1 MKKIMKS
8 VLAIAGI
15 LTLASCSSSED
26 FFTENLGD
34 NNKSVKMT
42 FTASQENGSAT
53 RTAIGKDDENTKI
66 LWSED
71 DIIKVT
77 NGTETNDFTLTA
89 GQGTTKATFDGEI
102 SESATYYAIY
112 PNQSNVTFSNNT
124 FSGVELKAEQ
134 EAVEGSFDSKAA
146 IMVAKSNGTNL
157 PFKNVVA
164 YFKVTPT
171 FDCSEIVVTAH
182 KSTDALAGKFDVA
195 ISDDGTPSISITNGS
210 REVKLTGTITA
221 NKDYYILLLPGT
233 FENGFSVTLK
243 PKDDTTKKY
252 FKQKNSSFT
261 LNRNDLWNLGKM
273 EGATEV
279 SESKIPYITFTAD
292 AEQTFKYYDY
302 SYQVNTSVAQDA
314 NKYLEYSVNGGEW
327 KNFNYVQSVSFGGSN
342 GNLRLRAKVDQGNYF
357 ASNAGPMFKF
367 GNESVEVNCT
377 GDIRTLIDYENY
389 YCANTSKAMFKN
401 FFNSMTNLKS
411 APDLPSMELADN
423 CYYAMFSG
431 CTGLTTAPELPA
443 TTLASQC
450 YYAMF
455 YGCTGLT
462 TAPKLPATTLDTW
475 CYREMFSGCTGL
487 TTAPELPATTL
498 AENCYHLMFNGCTGL
513 TTAPELT
520 ATTLAN
526 DCYREM
532 FSGCTSLTTAPELP
546 ATKLAF
552 HCYFKMFSGC
562 SKLSKVTMLATD
574 YYASFCLNKWLDN
587 AGTSADGRTL
597 KLANQKVY
605 DGIKREGYL
614 PTQWQQGQATIEYN
628 NQ

>member
-1 MKKIMKS
+1 MKS

-15 LTLASCSSSED
+15 LALASCSSAED

-53 RTAIGKDDENTKI
+53 RTAIGTEGGKTKI
-66 LWSED
+66 HWSKG

-89 GQGTTKATFDGEI
+89 GQGTTKATFHGEI

-112 PNQSNVTFSNNT
+112 PNQNGVSFSGNQ

-134 EAVEGSFDSKAA
+134 EAVEGSFDPKAA

-195 ISDDGTPSISITNGS
+195 IGDDGTPSISNITKKS
-210 REVKLTGTITA
+210 REVRLTGTITA

-279 SESKIPYITFTAD
+279 SESTIPYITFTAPGTQSFSYD
-292 AEQTFKYYDY
+292 NYY
-302 SYQVNTSVAQDA
+302 YQVNTGNGPDA

-342 GNLRLRAKVDQGNYF
+342 GDLRLRAKVDQGKYL
-357 ASNAGPMFKF
+357 ASDAGPMFKF

-389 YCANTSKAMFKN
+389 YCANTSKAMYMN

-411 APDLPSMELADN
+411 APDLPSMELASQ
-423 CYYAMFSG
+423 CYYAMFYG

-443 TTLASQC
+443 TTLDNSC

-462 TAPKLPATTLDTW
+462 TAPKLPATTLATF
-475 CYREMFSGCTGL
+475 CYREMF
-487 TTAPELPATTL
+487 
-498 AENCYHLMFNGCTGL
+498 Y
-513 TTAPELT
+513 
-520 ATTLAN
+520 
-526 DCYREM
+526 
-532 FSGCTSLTTAPELP
+532 GCTSLTTAPELP
-546 ATKLAF
+546 ATTLAMG
-552 HCYFKMFSGC
+552 CYDKMFYDC
-562 SKLSKVTMLATD
+562 SNLSKVTMLATT
-574 YYASFCLNKWLDN
+574 YSANWCLDNWLDN
-587 AGTSADGRTL
+587 AGTSAQSRTL
-597 KLANQKVY
+597 KLASERVY
-605 DGIKREGYL
+605 NGLMNKGYL
-614 PTQWQQGQATIEYN
+614 PTEWQQGQATITW

>member
-1 MKKIMKS
+1 MKS

-53 RTAIGKDDENTKI
+53 RTAIGKDDKNTII

-77 NGTETNDFTLTA
+77 NGTETNDFALTA
-89 GQGTTKATFDGEI
+89 GQGTTKATFEGNMPV
-102 SESATYYAIY
+102 SEGYYAIY
-112 PNQSNVTFSNNT
+112 PNQSDVTFSNNT

-134 EAVEGSFDSKAA
+134 EAVEGSFDPKAA

-182 KSTDALAGKFDVA
+182 KSTDALAGTFDVA
-195 ISDDGTPSISITNGS
+195 IGDDGTPSISNITNKS

-233 FENGFSVTLK
+233 FEYGFSVTLK

-261 LNRNDLWNLGKM
+261 LNRNDLWNLGQMK
-273 EGATEV
+273 GATVV

-302 SYQVNTSVAQDA
+302 SYQVNTGGAPDA
-314 NKYLEYSVNGGEW
+314 NKYLEYSVNGGKW
-327 KNFNYVQSVSFGGSN
+327 TNFNNNVQSVSFGGGN
-342 GNLRLRAKVDQGNYF
+342 GDLRLRAKVDQGNYF

-367 GNESVEVNCT
+367 GNDNVEVNCT

-411 APDLPSMELADN
+411 APDLPSMELASQ
-423 CYYAMFSG
+423 CYCAMFKG

-443 TTLASQC
+443 TTLANSC
-450 YYAMF
+450 YYEMF
-455 YGCTGLT
+455 KGCTGLT
-462 TAPKLPATTLDTW
+462 TAPELPATTLDTW

-487 TTAPELPATTL
+487 KTAPELPATTL
-498 AENCYHLMFNGCTGL
+498 ANSCYRLMFKGCTGL
-513 TTAPELT
+513 TTAPKLP
-520 ATTLAN
+520 ATTLAS

-532 FSGCTSLTTAPELP
+532 FSGCTGLTTAPELP
-546 ATKLAF
+546 ATKLAIC
-552 HCYFKMFSGC
+552 CYSKMFSGC
-562 SKLSKVTMLATD
+562 SKLSKVTMLATKF
-574 YYASFCLNKWLDN
+574 ASSCLDNWLAN
-587 AGTSADGRTL
+587 AGTSADSRTL
-597 KLANQKVY
+597 KLANKTVY
-605 DGIKREGYL
+605 NELKKNSYL
-614 PTQWQQGQATIEYN
+614 PTQWQSDQGQATIEYN
-628 NQ
+628 NP

>member
-1 MKKIMKS
+1 MKS

-112 PNQSNVTFSNNT
+112 PNQSDVTFSNNT

-134 EAVEGSFDSKAA
+134 EAVEGSFDPKAA

-195 ISDDGTPSISITNGS
+195 IDGEGTPSISNITNKS

-233 FENGFSVTLK
+233 FEYGFSVTLK

-279 SESKIPYITFTAD
+279 SESTIPYITFTAPGT
-292 AEQTFKYYDY
+292 QSFSYDNY
-302 SYQVNTSVAQDA
+302 SYQVNTGVANDA
-314 NKYLEYSVNGGEW
+314 NQYLEYSVNGGEW

-342 GNLRLRAKVDQGNYF
+342 GDLRLRAKVDQGKYL
-357 ASNAGPMFKF
+357 ASDAGPMFKF
-367 GNESVEVNCT
+367 GNDNVEVNCT

-411 APDLPSMELADN
+411 APYLPSMELASQ
-423 CYYAMFSG
+423 CYYAMFKG

-443 TTLASQC
+443 TTLDNSC
-450 YYAMF
+450 YYEMF

-462 TAPKLPATTLDTW
+462 TAPKLPATTLATF
-475 CYREMFSGCTGL
+475 CYREMF
-487 TTAPELPATTL
+487 
-498 AENCYHLMFNGCTGL
+498 Y
-513 TTAPELT
+513 
-520 ATTLAN
+520 
-526 DCYREM
+526 
-532 FSGCTSLTTAPELP
+532 GCTSLTTAPELP
-546 ATKLAF
+546 ATTLAMG
-552 HCYFKMFSGC
+552 CYDKMFYDC
-562 SKLSKVTMLATD
+562 SNLSKVTMLATT
-574 YYASFCLNKWLDN
+574 YSTNWCLDNWLDN
-587 AGTSADGRTL
+587 AGTSAQSRTL
-597 KLANQKVY
+597 KLASQTVY
-605 DGIKREGYL
+605 NGLKNKSYL
-614 PTQWQQGQATIEYN
+614 PTQWQSGQATIEYN

>member
-1 MKKIMKS
+1 MKS

-42 FTASQENGSAT
+42 FTVSQENGSAT

-89 GQGTTKATFDGEI
+89 GQGTTKATFNGEI

-112 PNQSNVTFSNNT
+112 PNQNGVSFSGNK
-124 FSGVELKAEQ
+124 FSGVQLKATQ
-134 EAVEGSFDSKAA
+134 EAKEGSFDPEAA

-195 ISDDGTPSISITNGS
+195 IDGEGTPSISNITNKS

-233 FENGFSVTLK
+233 FEYGFSVTLK

-279 SESKIPYITFTAD
+279 SESTIPYITFTAD
-292 AEQTFKYYDY
+292 KEQKFKYYDNY
-302 SYQVNTSVAQDA
+302 GQAYQDA
-314 NKYLEYSVNGGEW
+314 NQYLEYSVKGGEW
-327 KNFNYVQSVSFGGSN
+327 KKFDGVVSLSSVSFGGGN
-342 GNLRLRAKVDQGNYF
+342 GNLRLRAKVGQGNYKE
-357 ASNAGPMFKF
+357 SDAGPMFKF
-367 GNESVEVNCT
+367 GNESVEVKCT

-389 YCANTSKAMFKN
+389 YCANTSNAKFMN

-411 APDLPSMELADN
+411 APDLPSMELASQ
-423 CYYAMFSG
+423 CYCAMFKG
-431 CTGLTTAPELPA
+431 CTGLTTAPKLPA
-443 TTLASQC
+443 TTLAVNC
-450 YYAMF
+450 YYEMF

-462 TAPKLPATTLDTW
+462 TAPKLPATTLASQ

-498 AENCYHLMFNGCTGL
+498 VMLCY
-513 TTAPELT
+513 
-520 ATTLAN
+520 
-526 DCYREM
+526 D
-532 FSGCTSLTTAPELP
+532 
-546 ATKLAF
+546 
-552 HCYFKMFSGC
+552 KMFYDC
-562 SKLSKVTMLATD
+562 SNLSKVTMLATN
-574 YYASFCLNKWLDN
+574 YSAQWCLDNWLDN
-587 AGTSADGRTL
+587 AGTSAQSRTL
-597 KLANQKVY
+597 KLASEKVY
-605 DGIKREGYL
+605 NGLMNKGYL
-614 PTQWQQGQATIEYN
+614 PTEWQQGQATIEYN

>member
-1 MKKIMKS
+1 MKS

-77 NGTETNDFTLTA
+77 NGTETNDFALTA
-89 GQGTTKATFDGEI
+89 GQGTTKATFNGEI

-112 PNQSNVTFSNNT
+112 PNQSDVTFSNNT
-124 FSGVELKAEQ
+124 FLGVELKAEQ

-195 ISDDGTPSISITNGS
+195 IDGEGTPSISNITNES
-210 REVKLTGTITA
+210 REVRLTGTIEKD
-221 NKDYYILLLPGT
+221 KDYYILLLPGT
-233 FENGFSVTLK
+233 FEYGFSVTLK

-261 LNRNDLWNLGKM
+261 LNRNELWNLRKM

-279 SESKIPYITFTAD
+279 SERTIPYITFTANE
-292 AEQTFKYYDY
+292 EQTFKYYDY
-302 SYQVNTSVAQDA
+302 SYQVNTVNAPDA
-314 NKYLEYSVNGGEW
+314 NKYLEYSVHGGEW

-342 GNLRLRAKVDQGNYF
+342 GDLRLRAKVDQGNYV
-357 ASNAGPMFKF
+357 ASDAGPMFKF
-367 GNESVEVNCT
+367 GNETVEVNCT

-389 YCANTSKAMFKN
+389 YCANTSKAKFMN
-401 FFNSMTNLKS
+401 FFNSMKNLKS
-411 APDLPSMELADN
+411 APDLPSMELA
-423 CYYAMFSG
+423 
-431 CTGLTTAPELPA
+431 
-443 TTLASQC
+443 SQC

-455 YGCTGLT
+455 KDCTGLT
-462 TAPKLPATTLDTW
+462 TAPKLPATTLADY
-475 CYREMFSGCTGL
+475 CYS
-487 TTAPELPATTL
+487 
-498 AENCYHLMFNGCTGL
+498 NMFN
-513 TTAPELT
+513 
-520 ATTLAN
+520 
-526 DCYREM
+526 
-532 FSGCTSLTTAPELP
+532 GCTSLTTAPELP
-546 ATKLAF
+546 ATTLVML
-552 HCYFKMFSGC
+552 CYEKMFYDC
-562 SKLSKVTMLATD
+562 SNLSKVTMLATT
-574 YYASFCLNKWLDN
+574 YSANWCLDNWLDN
-587 AGTSADGRTL
+587 AGTSAQSRTL
-597 KLANQKVY
+597 KLASERVY
-605 DGIKREGYL
+605 NELKNKGYL
-614 PTQWQQGQATIEYN
+614 PTKWQQGQATITWN
-628 NQ
+628 P

>member
-1 MKKIMKS
+1 MKS

-53 RTAIGKDDENTKI
+53 RTAIGTEGGETKI
-66 LWSED
+66 HWSESD
-71 DIIKVT
+71 VIKVT

-89 GQGTTKATFDGEI
+89 GQGTTKATFEGNMPV
-102 SESATYYAIY
+102 SEGYYAIY
-112 PNQSNVTFSNNT
+112 PNQSDVTFSNNT

-134 EAVEGSFDSKAA
+134 EAVEGSFDPKAA

-195 ISDDGTPSISITNGS
+195 IGDDGTPSISNITNKS
-210 REVKLTGTITA
+210 REVKLTGIITA

-233 FENGFSVTLK
+233 FEYGFSVTLK

-261 LNRNDLWNLGKM
+261 LNRNELWNLGKM

-279 SESKIPYITFTAD
+279 SENTIPYITFSAPGT
-292 AEQTFKYYDY
+292 QSFSYDNY
-302 SYQVNTSVAQDA
+302 SYQVNTGVANDA
-314 NKYLEYSVNGGEW
+314 NQYLEYSVNGGEW

-342 GNLRLRAKVDQGNYF
+342 GDLRLRAKVDQGNYF

-367 GNESVEVNCT
+367 GNETVEVNCT

-389 YCANTSKAMFKN
+389 YCANTSNAKFMN

-411 APDLPSMELADN
+411 APDLPSMELASQ
-423 CYYAMFSG
+423 CYYAMFKG

-443 TTLASQC
+443 TTLANSC
-450 YYAMF
+450 YYEMF
-455 YGCTGLT
+455 KGCTGLT
-462 TAPKLPATTLDTW
+462 TAPKLPATTLDTF
-475 CYREMFSGCTGL
+475 CYREMF
-487 TTAPELPATTL
+487 
-498 AENCYHLMFNGCTGL
+498 Y
-513 TTAPELT
+513 
-520 ATTLAN
+520 
-526 DCYREM
+526 
-532 FSGCTSLTTAPELP
+532 GCTSLTTAPELP
-546 ATKLAF
+546 ATTLAMG
-552 HCYFKMFSGC
+552 CYDKMFYDC
-562 SKLSKVTMLATD
+562 SNLSKVTMLATT
-574 YYASFCLNKWLDN
+574 YSANWCLDNWLDN

-597 KLANQKVY
+597 KLANITAYNELMKY
-605 DGIKREGYL
+605 RYL
-614 PTQWQQGQATIEYN
+614 PTQWQSDQATIEYN

>member
-1 MKKIMKS
+1 MKS

-53 RTAIGKDDENTKI
+53 RTAIGKDDENTII

-89 GQGTTKATFDGEI
+89 GQGTTKATFEGNMPV
-102 SESATYYAIY
+102 SEGYYAIY
-112 PNQSNVTFSNNT
+112 PNQDGVSFSGNN

-134 EAVEGSFDSKAA
+134 EAVEGSFDPKAA

-195 ISDDGTPSISITNGS
+195 IGDDGTPSISNITNKS

-233 FENGFSVTLK
+233 FEYGFSVTLK

-261 LNRNDLWNLGKM
+261 LNRNDLWNLGQMK
-273 EGATEV
+273 GATVV
-279 SESKIPYITFTAD
+279 SESTIPYITFTAPGT
-292 AEQTFKYYDY
+292 QSFSYDNY
-302 SYQVNTSVAQDA
+302 SYQVNTGVANDA
-314 NKYLEYSVNGGEW
+314 NQYLEYSVNGGEW

-342 GNLRLRAKVDQGNYF
+342 GDLRLRAKVDQGKYL
-357 ASNAGPMFKF
+357 ASDAGPMFKF
-367 GNESVEVNCT
+367 GNDNVEVNCT

-389 YCANTSKAMFKN
+389 YCANTSKAKFMN
-401 FFNSMTNLKS
+401 FFNSMKNLKS
-411 APDLPSMELADN
+411 APDLPSMELA
-423 CYYAMFSG
+423 
-431 CTGLTTAPELPA
+431 
-443 TTLASQC
+443 SQC

-455 YGCTGLT
+455 KGCTGLT
-462 TAPKLPATTLDTW
+462 TAPKLPATTL
-475 CYREMFSGCTGL
+475 
-487 TTAPELPATTL
+487 AV
-498 AENCYHLMFNGCTGL
+498 NCYYEMFNGCTGL
-513 TTAPELT
+513 TTAPKLP
-520 ATTLAN
+520 ATTLAEN
-526 DCYREM
+526 CYQLMFNGCTGLITAPELPATTLVYGCYKEM

-546 ATKLAF
+546 ATKLNPAY
-552 HCYFKMFSGC
+552 HCYRDMFNGC

-574 YYASFCLNKWLDN
+574 YYASYCLNNWLDN
-587 AGTSADGRTL
+587 AGTSAQSRTL

-605 DGIKREGYL
+605 NGMKKEGYL
-614 PTQWQQGQATIEYN
+614 PEQWQSGQATIEYN
-628 NQ
+628 NP

>member
-1 MKKIMKS
+1 MKS

-66 LWSED
+66 LWSEG

-89 GQGTTKATFDGEI
+89 GQGTTKATFNGEI

-112 PNQSNVTFSNNT
+112 PNQSDVTFSNNT

-134 EAVEGSFDSKAA
+134 EAVEGSFDPKAA

-182 KSTDALAGKFDVA
+182 KSTDALAGTFDVA
-195 ISDDGTPSISITNGS
+195 IDGEGTPSISNITNKS
-210 REVKLTGTITA
+210 REVRLTGTIKA

-261 LNRNDLWNLGKM
+261 LNRNELWNLRKM

-279 SESKIPYITFTAD
+279 SENTIPYITFTAPGTQSFSYD
-292 AEQTFKYYDY
+292 NYY
-302 SYQVNTSVAQDA
+302 YQVNTGNGPDA

-342 GNLRLRAKVDQGNYF
+342 GDLRLRAKVDQGKYL
-357 ASNAGPMFKF
+357 ASDAGPMFKF

-389 YCANTSKAMFKN
+389 YCANTSKAMFMN

-411 APDLPSMELADN
+411 APDLPSMELA
-423 CYYAMFSG
+423 
-431 CTGLTTAPELPA
+431 
-443 TTLASQC
+443 SQC

-462 TAPKLPATTLDTW
+462 TAPELPATTLDNS
-475 CYREMFSGCTGL
+475 CYYAMFYGCTGL
-487 TTAPELPATTL
+487 TTAPKLLATTL
-498 AENCYHLMFNGCTGL
+498 ATF
-513 TTAPELT
+513 
-520 ATTLAN
+520 
-526 DCYREM
+526 CYREM
-532 FSGCTSLTTAPELP
+532 FYGCTSLTTAPELP
-546 ATKLAF
+546 ATTLAMG
-552 HCYFKMFSGC
+552 CYDKMFYDC
-562 SKLSKVTMLATD
+562 SNLSKVTMLATT
-574 YYASFCLNKWLDN
+574 YSANWCLDNWLDN
-587 AGTSADGRTL
+587 AGTSAQSRTL
-597 KLANQKVY
+597 KLASERVY
-605 DGIKREGYL
+605 NGLMNKGYL
-614 PTQWQQGQATIEYN
+614 PTEWQQGQATITW

>member
-1 MKKIMKS
+1 MKS

-53 RTAIGKDDENTKI
+53 RTAIGTEGGKTKI
-66 LWSED
+66 HWSKG

-77 NGTETNDFTLTA
+77 NGTETNDFALTA
-89 GQGTTKATFDGEI
+89 GAGTTKATFSGEI

-112 PNQSNVTFSNNT
+112 PNQSDVTFSNNT

-134 EAVEGSFDSKAA
+134 EAVEGSFDPKAA

-195 ISDDGTPSISITNGS
+195 ICDDGTPSISNITKKS

-233 FENGFSVTLK
+233 FEYGFSVTLK

-252 FKQKNSSFT
+252 FKQKNTSFT
-261 LNRNDLWNLGKM
+261 LNRNELWNLRKM

-292 AEQTFKYYDY
+292 KEQKFSYYY
-302 SYQVNTSVAQDA
+302 NYGQAYQGA
-314 NKYLEYSVNGGEW
+314 NEYLEYSVKGGEW
-327 KNFNYVQSVSFGGSN
+327 KKFDGVVSFSSVSFGGSN
-342 GNLRLRAKVDQGNYF
+342 GDLRLRAKVDQGKYL
-357 ASNAGPMFKF
+357 ASDAGPMFKF
-367 GNESVEVNCT
+367 GNESVAVNCT

-401 FFNSMTNLKS
+401 FFNSMTNLTS
-411 APDLPSMELADN
+411 APYLPSMELASQ
-423 CYYAMFSG
+423 CYYAMFKG

-443 TTLASQC
+443 TTLVMLC
-450 YYAMF
+450 YDKMF
-455 YGCTGLT
+455 Y
-462 TAPKLPATTLDTW
+462 
-475 CYREMFSGCTGL
+475 
-487 TTAPELPATTL
+487 
-498 AENCYHLMFNGCTGL
+498 
-513 TTAPELT
+513 
-520 ATTLAN
+520 
-526 DCYREM
+526 DC
-532 FSGCTSLTTAPELP
+532 SN
-546 ATKLAF
+546 
-552 HCYFKMFSGC
+552 
-562 SKLSKVTMLATD
+562 LSKVTMLATK
-574 YYASFCLNKWLDN
+574 YSANWCLDNWLDN
-587 AGTSADGRTL
+587 AGTSAQSRTL
-597 KLANQKVY
+597 KLASQKVY
-605 DGIKREGYL
+605 NGIKSYL
-614 PTQWQQGQATIEYN
+614 PTQWQSGQGQATIEYN

>member
-1 MKKIMKS
+1 MKS

-15 LTLASCSSSED
+15 LALASCSSAED

-53 RTAIGKDDENTKI
+53 RTAIGTEGGKTKI
-66 LWSED
+66 HWSESD
-71 DIIKVT
+71 VIKVT

-89 GQGTTKATFDGEI
+89 GQGTTKATFNGEI

-112 PNQSNVTFSNNT
+112 PNQNGVSFSDNK

-134 EAVEGSFDSKAA
+134 EAVEGSFDPKAA

-195 ISDDGTPSISITNGS
+195 IGDDGTPSISNITNKS
-210 REVKLTGTITA
+210 REVRLTGTIEKD
-221 NKDYYILLLPGT
+221 KDYYILLLPGT
-233 FENGFSVTLK
+233 FEYGFSVTLK

-279 SESKIPYITFTAD
+279 SESTIPYITFTAD
-292 AEQTFKYYDY
+292 EEQTFKYYDY
-302 SYQVNTSVAQDA
+302 SYQVNTGVANDA
-314 NKYLEYSVNGGEW
+314 NQYLEYSVNGGKW
-327 KNFNYVQSVSFGGSN
+327 QNFNYVQSVSFGGSN
-342 GNLRLRAKVDQGNYF
+342 GDLRLRAKVDQGKYVV
-357 ASNAGPMFKF
+357 SDAGPMFKF

-389 YCANTSKAMFKN
+389 YCANTSKAMFMN

-411 APDLPSMELADN
+411 APDLPSMELA
-423 CYYAMFSG
+423 
-431 CTGLTTAPELPA
+431 
-443 TTLASQC
+443 SQC

-455 YGCTGLT
+455 NGCTGLT
-462 TAPKLPATTLDTW
+462 TAPKLPATTLATF
-475 CYREMFSGCTGL
+475 CYREMF
-487 TTAPELPATTL
+487 
-498 AENCYHLMFNGCTGL
+498 Y
-513 TTAPELT
+513 
-520 ATTLAN
+520 
-526 DCYREM
+526 
-532 FSGCTSLTTAPELP
+532 GCTSLTTAPELP
-546 ATKLAF
+546 ATTLAMG
-552 HCYFKMFSGC
+552 CYDKMFYDC
-562 SKLSKVTMLATD
+562 SNLSKVTMLATK
-574 YYASFCLNKWLDN
+574 YSTNWCLDNWLDN
-587 AGTSADGRTL
+587 AGTSAQSRTL
-597 KLANQKVY
+597 KLASQTVY
-605 DGIKREGYL
+605 NGLMNKGYL
-614 PTQWQQGQATIEYN
+614 PTEWQQGQATITW

>member
-1 MKKIMKS
+1 MKS

-53 RTAIGKDDENTKI
+53 RTAIGTEGGETKI
-66 LWSED
+66 HWSESD
-71 DIIKVT
+71 VIKVT
-77 NGTETNDFTLTA
+77 NGTNTSVFTLTA
-89 GQGTTKATFDGEI
+89 GQGTTKATFNGEI

-112 PNQSNVTFSNNT
+112 PNQSGVGFSDNKFT
-124 FSGVELKAEQ
+124 GVMLKAEQ
-134 EAVEGSFDSKAA
+134 EAVEGSFDPTAA

-195 ISDDGTPSISITNGS
+195 IGDDGTPSISNITNKS

-233 FENGFSVTLK
+233 FEYGFSVTLK

-279 SESKIPYITFTAD
+279 SESTIPYITFTAD
-292 AEQTFKYYDY
+292 KEQTFRYNDNY
-302 SYQVNTSVAQDA
+302 AQAHEGA
-314 NKYLEYSVNGGEW
+314 NEYLEYSVNGGEW
-327 KNFNYVQSVSFGGSN
+327 KKFAGVVSLSAVSFGGGNS
-342 GNLRLRAKVDQGNYF
+342 NLRLRAKVGQGNYV
-357 ASNAGPMFKF
+357 ASDAGPMFKF
-367 GNESVEVNCT
+367 GNESVEVKCT

-389 YCANTSKAMFKN
+389 YCANTSNAKFMN
-401 FFNSMTNLKS
+401 FFNSMKNLKS
-411 APDLPSMELADN
+411 APDLPSMELASQ
-423 CYYAMFSG
+423 CYCAMFKG

-443 TTLASQC
+443 TTLAVNC
-450 YYAMF
+450 YYEMF

-462 TAPKLPATTLDTW
+462 TAPKLPATTLATY
-475 CYREMFSGCTGL
+475 CYREMF
-487 TTAPELPATTL
+487 
-498 AENCYHLMFNGCTGL
+498 Y
-513 TTAPELT
+513 
-520 ATTLAN
+520 
-526 DCYREM
+526 
-532 FSGCTSLTTAPELP
+532 GCTSLTTAPELP
-546 ATKLAF
+546 ATTLAMG
-552 HCYFKMFSGC
+552 CYDKMFYDC
-562 SKLSKVTMLATD
+562 SNLSKVTMLATK
-574 YYASFCLNKWLDN
+574 YSANWCLDNWLDN
-587 AGTSADGRTL
+587 AGTSAQSRTL
-597 KLANQKVY
+597 KLASQTVY
-605 DGIKREGYL
+605 KGLNSKGYL
-614 PTQWQQGQATIEYN
+614 PTQWQSGQATIEYN

>member
-1 MKKIMKS
+1 MKS

-15 LTLASCSSSED
+15 LALASCSSAED

-53 RTAIGKDDENTKI
+53 RTAIGKDDENTII
-66 LWSED
+66 LWSEG

-77 NGTETNDFTLTA
+77 NGTETKDFTLTA
-89 GQGTTKATFDGEI
+89 GQGTTKATFNGEI

-112 PNQSNVTFSNNT
+112 PNQNGVSFSGNK

-134 EAVEGSFDSKAA
+134 EAVEGSFDPKAA

-182 KSTDALAGKFDVA
+182 KSTDALAGTFDVA
-195 ISDDGTPSISITNGS
+195 IGDDGTPSISNITKKS

-233 FENGFSVTLK
+233 FEYGFSVTLK
-243 PKDDTTKKY
+243 PKNDTSKRY

-279 SESKIPYITFTAD
+279 SESTIPYITFTAD
-292 AEQTFKYYDY
+292 KEQKFKYYDNY
-302 SYQVNTSVAQDA
+302 TQAYQGA
-314 NKYLEYSVNGGEW
+314 NEYLEYSVNGGEW
-327 KNFNYVQSVSFGGSN
+327 KKFADVVSLSAVSFGGGN
-342 GNLRLRAKVDQGNYF
+342 GNLRLRAKVGQENYKE
-357 ASNAGPMFKF
+357 SDAGPMFKF

-411 APDLPSMELADN
+411 APDLPSMELA
-423 CYYAMFSG
+423 
-431 CTGLTTAPELPA
+431 
-443 TTLASQC
+443 SQC

-455 YGCTGLT
+455 KGCTGLT
-462 TAPKLPATTLDTW
+462 TAPKLPATTLVYS
-475 CYREMFSGCTGL
+475 CYYEMF
-487 TTAPELPATTL
+487 
-498 AENCYHLMFNGCTGL
+498 N
-513 TTAPELT
+513 
-520 ATTLAN
+520 
-526 DCYREM
+526 
-532 FSGCTSLTTAPELP
+532 GCTSLTTAPELP
-546 ATKLAF
+546 ATTLVML
-552 HCYFKMFSGC
+552 CYGKMFYGC
-562 SKLSKVTMLATD
+562 SNLSKVTMLATD

-597 KLANQKVY
+597 KLANITAYNELMKN
-605 DGIKREGYL
+605 RYL
-614 PTQWQQGQATIEYN
+614 PTQWQSDQATIEYN

>member
-1 MKKIMKS
+1 MKS

-15 LTLASCSSSED
+15 LALASCSSAED

-53 RTAIGKDDENTKI
+53 RTAIGTEGGETKI
-66 LWSED
+66 HWSESD
-71 DIIKVT
+71 VIKVT

-89 GQGTTKATFDGEI
+89 GQGTTKATFEGNMPV
-102 SESATYYAIY
+102 SEGYYAIY
-112 PNQSNVTFSNNT
+112 PNQSDVTFSNNT

-134 EAVEGSFDSKAA
+134 EAVEGSFDPKAA

-182 KSTDALAGKFDVA
+182 KSTDALAGTFDVA
-195 ISDDGTPSISITNGS
+195 IGDDGTPSISNITKKS
-210 REVKLTGTITA
+210 REVRLTGTIEKD
-221 NKDYYILLLPGT
+221 KDYYILLLPGT

-279 SESKIPYITFTAD
+279 SESTIPYITFTAD
-292 AEQTFKYYDY
+292 KEQTFKYNDY
-302 SYQVNTSVAQDA
+302 SYQVNTGNGPDA

-342 GNLRLRAKVDQGNYF
+342 GDLRLRAKVDQGNYF
-357 ASNAGPMFKF
+357 ASDAGPMFKF
-367 GNESVEVNCT
+367 GNKSVEVNCT

-411 APDLPSMELADN
+411 APDLPSMELASQ
-423 CYYAMFSG
+423 CYYAMFKG

-443 TTLASQC
+443 TTLAVNC

-462 TAPKLPATTLDTW
+462 TAPKLPATTLATF
-475 CYREMFSGCTGL
+475 CYREMF
-487 TTAPELPATTL
+487 
-498 AENCYHLMFNGCTGL
+498 Y
-513 TTAPELT
+513 
-520 ATTLAN
+520 
-526 DCYREM
+526 
-532 FSGCTSLTTAPELP
+532 GCTSLTTAPELP
-546 ATKLAF
+546 ATTLAMG
-552 HCYFKMFSGC
+552 CYDKMFYDC
-562 SKLSKVTMLATD
+562 SNLSKVTMLATK
-574 YYASFCLNKWLDN
+574 YSTNWCLDNWLDN
-587 AGTSADGRTL
+587 AGTSAQSRTL
-597 KLANQKVY
+597 KLANDRVY
-605 DGIKREGYL
+605 SGIKKEGYL
-614 PTQWQQGQATIEYN
+614 PAQWQQGQATIEYN

>member
-1 MKKIMKS
+1 MKS

-15 LTLASCSSSED
+15 LALASCSSAED

-53 RTAIGKDDENTKI
+53 RTAIGTEGGKTKI
-66 LWSED
+66 HWSKG

-89 GQGTTKATFDGEI
+89 GQGTTKATFNGEI

-112 PNQSNVTFSNNT
+112 PNQNGVSFSGNQ

-134 EAVEGSFDSKAA
+134 EAVEGSFDPKAA

-195 ISDDGTPSISITNGS
+195 IGDDGTPSISNITKKS
-210 REVKLTGTITA
+210 REVRLTGTITA

-279 SESKIPYITFTAD
+279 SESTIPYITFTAPGTQSFSYD
-292 AEQTFKYYDY
+292 NYY
-302 SYQVNTSVAQDA
+302 YQVNTGNGPDA

-342 GNLRLRAKVDQGNYF
+342 GDLRLRAKVDQGKYL
-357 ASNAGPMFKF
+357 ASDAGPMFKF

-389 YCANTSKAMFKN
+389 YCANTSKAMFMN

-411 APDLPSMELADN
+411 APDLPSMELASQ
-423 CYYAMFSG
+423 CYYAMFYG

-443 TTLASQC
+443 TTLDNSC

-462 TAPKLPATTLDTW
+462 TAPKLPATTLATF
-475 CYREMFSGCTGL
+475 CYREMF
-487 TTAPELPATTL
+487 
-498 AENCYHLMFNGCTGL
+498 Y
-513 TTAPELT
+513 
-520 ATTLAN
+520 
-526 DCYREM
+526 
-532 FSGCTSLTTAPELP
+532 GCTSLTTAPELP
-546 ATKLAF
+546 ATTLAMG
-552 HCYFKMFSGC
+552 CYDKMFYDC
-562 SKLSKVTMLATD
+562 SNLSKVTMLATT
-574 YYASFCLNKWLDN
+574 YSANWCLDNWLDN
-587 AGTSADGRTL
+587 AGTSAQSRTL
-597 KLANQKVY
+597 KLASERVY
-605 DGIKREGYL
+605 NGLMNKGYL
-614 PTQWQQGQATIEYN
+614 PTEWQQGQATITW

>member
-1 MKKIMKS
+1 MKS

-15 LTLASCSSSED
+15 LALASCSSAED

-53 RTAIGKDDENTKI
+53 RTAIGKDGENTII
-66 LWSED
+66 LWSESD
-71 DIIKVT
+71 VIKVT

-89 GQGTTKATFDGEI
+89 GQGTTKATFNGEI

-112 PNQSNVTFSNNT
+112 PNQSGVGFSDNK
-124 FSGVELKAEQ
+124 FSGVELKATQ
-134 EAVEGSFDSKAA
+134 EAKEGSFDPKAA

-195 ISDDGTPSISITNGS
+195 IGDDGTPSISNITNKS
-210 REVKLTGTITA
+210 REVRLTGIITA

-233 FENGFSVTLK
+233 FEYGFSVTLK

-252 FKQKNSSFT
+252 FKQKNTSFT
-261 LNRNDLWNLGKM
+261 LNRNDLWNLGEM

-279 SESKIPYITFTAD
+279 SESTIPYITFTAPGT
-292 AEQTFKYYDY
+292 QSFSYDNY
-302 SYQVNTSVAQDA
+302 SYQVNTGVANDA
-314 NKYLEYSVNGGEW
+314 NQYLEYSVKGGEW

-342 GNLRLRAKVDQGNYF
+342 GDLRLRAKVDQGNYF

-367 GNESVEVNCT
+367 GNDNVEVNCT

-389 YCANTSKAMFKN
+389 YCANTSKAMFMN

-411 APDLPSMELADN
+411 APDLPSMELASQ
-423 CYYAMFSG
+423 CYCAMFKG

-443 TTLASQC
+443 TTLAVNC
-450 YYAMF
+450 YYEMF

-462 TAPKLPATTLDTW
+462 TAPKLPATTLATY
-475 CYREMFSGCTGL
+475 CYREMF
-487 TTAPELPATTL
+487 
-498 AENCYHLMFNGCTGL
+498 Y
-513 TTAPELT
+513 
-520 ATTLAN
+520 
-526 DCYREM
+526 
-532 FSGCTSLTTAPELP
+532 GCTSLTTAPELP
-546 ATKLAF
+546 ATTLAMG
-552 HCYFKMFSGC
+552 CYAKMFYDC
-562 SKLSKVTMLATD
+562 SNLSKVTMLATN
-574 YYASFCLNKWLDN
+574 YSANWCLDNWLDN
-587 AGTSADGRTL
+587 AGTSAQSRTL
-597 KLANQKVY
+597 KLASKKVY
-605 DGIKREGYL
+605 DGMKKEGYL
-614 PTQWQQGQATIEYN
+614 PEQWQSGQATIEYN

>member
-1 MKKIMKS
+1 MKS

-53 RTAIGKDDENTKI
+53 RTAIGKDEENTKI
-66 LWSED
+66 LWSEG

-77 NGTETNDFTLTA
+77 NGTEANDFTLTA
-89 GQGTTKATFDGEI
+89 GQGTTKATFNGEI

-112 PNQSNVTFSNNT
+112 PNQNGVSCSGNK

-195 ISDDGTPSISITNGS
+195 IGDDGTPSISNITNKS
-210 REVKLTGTITA
+210 REVRLTGTIKA

-233 FENGFSVTLK
+233 FEYGFSVTLK

-279 SESKIPYITFTAD
+279 SESTIPYITFTAPGTQSFSYD
-292 AEQTFKYYDY
+292 NYY
-302 SYQVNTSVAQDA
+302 YQVNTGNGPDA

-342 GNLRLRAKVDQGNYF
+342 GDLRLRAKVDQGNYV
-357 ASNAGPMFKF
+357 ASDAGPMFKF
-367 GNESVEVNCT
+367 GNKSVEVNCT

-389 YCANTSKAMFKN
+389 YCANTSKAMFMN

-411 APDLPSMELADN
+411 APDLPSMELASQ
-423 CYYAMFSG
+423 CYQLMFKG
-431 CTGLTTAPELPA
+431 CTGLTTAPKLPA
-443 TTLASQC
+443 TTLARQC

-513 TTAPELT
+513 TTAPKLP
-520 ATTLAN
+520 ATTLAD

-532 FSGCTSLTTAPELP
+532 FSGCTGLTTAPELP

-552 HCYFKMFSGC
+552 YCYNKMFYGC

>member
-1 MKKIMKS
+1 MKS

-15 LTLASCSSSED
+15 LALASCSSAED

-53 RTAIGKDDENTKI
+53 RTAIGTEGGKTKI
-66 LWSED
+66 HWSESD
-71 DIIKVT
+71 VIKVT

-89 GQGTTKATFDGEI
+89 GQGTTKATFNGEI

-112 PNQSNVTFSNNT
+112 PNQNGVSFSGNK

-182 KSTDALAGKFDVA
+182 KSTDALAGTFVVA
-195 ISDDGTPSISITNGS
+195 IGDDGTPSISNITNKS
-210 REVKLTGTITA
+210 REVKLTGIITA

-279 SESKIPYITFTAD
+279 SESTIPYITFAAD
-292 AEQTFKYYDY
+292 AEQTFKYYNY
-302 SYQVNTSVAQDA
+302 SYQVNTGVAPDA

-342 GNLRLRAKVDQGNYF
+342 GDLRLRAKVDQEKYL
-357 ASNAGPMFKF
+357 ASDAGPMFKF
-367 GNESVEVNCT
+367 GNESVEVKCT

-389 YCANTSKAMFKN
+389 YCANTSNAKFMN

-411 APDLPSMELADN
+411 APDLPSMELASQ
-423 CYYAMFSG
+423 CYYAMFYG

-443 TTLASQC
+443 TTLANSC

-513 TTAPELT
+513 TTAPKLP
-520 ATTLAN
+520 ATTLAEN
-526 DCYREM
+526 CYREM

-552 HCYFKMFSGC
+552 YCYNKMFYGC
-562 SKLSKVTMLATD
+562 SKLSKVTMLAT
-574 YYASFCLNKWLDN
+574 YYVSYCLDNWLDN

-597 KLANQKVY
+597 KLASKTAYNELK
-605 DGIKREGYL
+605 KNRYL
-614 PTQWQQGQATIEYN
+614 PTQWQSDQATIEYN
-628 NQ
+628 NP

>member
-1 MKKIMKS
+1 MKS

-15 LTLASCSSSED
+15 LALASCSSAED

-53 RTAIGKDDENTKI
+53 RTAIGTEGGETKI
-66 LWSED
+66 HWSESD
-71 DIIKVT
+71 VIKVT

-89 GQGTTKATFDGEI
+89 GQGTTKATFNGEI

-112 PNQSNVTFSNNT
+112 PNQSDVTFSNNT

-134 EAVEGSFDSKAA
+134 EAVEGSFDPKAA

-195 ISDDGTPSISITNGS
+195 IGDDGTPSISNITNKS
-210 REVKLTGTITA
+210 REVKLTGIITA

-233 FENGFSVTLK
+233 FEYGFSVTLK

-292 AEQTFKYYDY
+292 KEQKFKYYDNY
-302 SYQVNTSVAQDA
+302 GQAYQGA
-314 NKYLEYSVNGGEW
+314 NEYLEYSVNGGEW
-327 KNFNYVQSVSFGGSN
+327 KKFDGVVSLSAVSFGGGN
-342 GNLRLRAKVDQGNYF
+342 GDLRLRAKVGQGNYKE
-357 ASNAGPMFKF
+357 SDAGPMFKF
-367 GNESVEVNCT
+367 GNETVEVHCT

-389 YCANTSKAMFKN
+389 YCANTSNAKFMN

-411 APDLPSMELADN
+411 APDLPSMELA
-423 CYYAMFSG
+423 
-431 CTGLTTAPELPA
+431 
-443 TTLASQC
+443 SQC

-455 YGCTGLT
+455 KGCTGLT
-462 TAPKLPATTLDTW
+462 TAPKLPATTLAVNCYYEMFNGCTGLTTAPKLPATTLANYCYYEMFNGCTGLTTAPDIPATTLAENCYQLMFSGCTGLTTAPKLPATTLVYG

-487 TTAPELPATTL
+487 TTAPELPATKL
-498 AENCYHLMFNGCTGL
+498 AYHCYRDMFN
-513 TTAPELT
+513 
-520 ATTLAN
+520 
-526 DCYREM
+526 
-532 FSGCTSLTTAPELP
+532 
-546 ATKLAF
+546 
-552 HCYFKMFSGC
+552 GC
-562 SKLSKVTMLATD
+562 SKLSKVTMLATN
-574 YYASFCLNKWLDN
+574 YYASYCLNNWLDN

-597 KLANQKVY
+597 KLASLKVY
-605 DGIKREGYL
+605 NGIKKEGYL
-614 PTQWQQGQATIEYN
+614 PEQWQSGQATIEYN
-628 NQ
+628 Q

>member
-1 MKKIMKS
+1 MKS

-53 RTAIGKDDENTKI
+53 RTAIGTEGGKTKI
-66 LWSED
+66 HWSESD
-71 DIIKVT
+71 VIKVT
-77 NGTETNDFTLTA
+77 NGTETKDFTLTA
-89 GQGTTKATFDGEI
+89 GQGTTKATFNGEI

-112 PNQSNVTFSNNT
+112 PNQSDVTFSNNT

-134 EAVEGSFDSKAA
+134 EAKEGSFDPKAA

-182 KSTDALAGKFDVA
+182 KSTDALAGTFDVA
-195 ISDDGTPSISITNGS
+195 IDGEGTPSISKITKKS
-210 REVKLTGTITA
+210 REVKLTGTIKKD
-221 NKDYYILLLPGT
+221 KDYYILLLPGT
-233 FENGFSVTLK
+233 FEYGFSVTLK
-243 PKDDTTKKY
+243 PQDDTTKKY
-252 FKQKNSSFT
+252 FKQKNTSFT
-261 LNRNDLWNLGKM
+261 LNRNELWNLRKM

-279 SESKIPYITFTAD
+279 SESTIPYITFTAD
-292 AEQTFKYYDY
+292 EEQTF
-302 SYQVNTSVAQDA
+302 SYNDNYGQAYQGA
-314 NKYLEYSVNGGEW
+314 NEYLEYSVNGGEW
-327 KNFNYVQSVSFGGSN
+327 KNFDVVFSSSSVSFGGGN
-342 GNLRLRAKVDQGNYF
+342 GNLRLRAKVGQENYKE
-357 ASNAGPMFKF
+357 SNAGPMFKF
-367 GNESVEVNCT
+367 GNETVEVNCT

-389 YCANTSKAMFKN
+389 YCANTSNAKFMN

-411 APDLPSMELADN
+411 APYLPSMELASQ
-423 CYYAMFSG
+423 CYYAMFKG

-443 TTLASQC
+443 TTLANSC
-450 YYAMF
+450 YYEMF

-475 CYREMFSGCTGL
+475 CYREMFYGCTSL
-487 TTAPELPATTL
+487 KTAPELPATTL
-498 AENCYHLMFNGCTGL
+498 ATLCYG
-513 TTAPELT
+513 
-520 ATTLAN
+520 
-526 DCYREM
+526 
-532 FSGCTSLTTAPELP
+532 
-546 ATKLAF
+546 
-552 HCYFKMFSGC
+552 KMFYGC
-562 SKLSKVTMLATD
+562 SNLSKVTMLATT
-574 YYASFCLNKWLDN
+574 YSARKCLNNWLDN
-587 AGTSADGRTL
+587 AGTSAQSRTL
-597 KLANQKVY
+597 KLASKKVY
-605 DGIKREGYL
+605 DGMKNEGYL

>member
-1 MKKIMKS
+1 MKS

-15 LTLASCSSSED
+15 LALASCSSAED

-53 RTAIGKDDENTKI
+53 RTAIGKDDKNTII

-89 GQGTTKATFDGEI
+89 GQGTTKATFNGEI

-112 PNQSNVTFSNNT
+112 PNQNGVSFSGNK
-124 FSGVELKAEQ
+124 FSGVELKATQ
-134 EAVEGSFDSKAA
+134 EAKEGSFDPEAA

-182 KSTDALAGKFDVA
+182 KSTDALAGTFDVA
-195 ISDDGTPSISITNGS
+195 IDGEGTPSISKITKKS
-210 REVKLTGTITA
+210 REVKLTGTIEKD
-221 NKDYYILLLPGT
+221 KDYYILLLPGT
-233 FENGFSVTLK
+233 FEYGFSVTLK

-252 FKQKNSSFT
+252 FKQKNTSFT

-279 SESKIPYITFTAD
+279 SESTIPYITFTAD
-292 AEQTFKYYDY
+292 KEQKF
-302 SYQVNTSVAQDA
+302 SYNDNYGQAYQGA
-314 NKYLEYSVNGGEW
+314 NEYLEYSVNGGEW
-327 KNFNYVQSVSFGGSN
+327 KNFDVVFSLSSVSFGGGN
-342 GNLRLRAKVDQGNYF
+342 GNLRLRAKVGQGNYKE
-357 ASNAGPMFKF
+357 SNAGPMFKF
-367 GNESVEVNCT
+367 GNDNVEVNCT

-389 YCANTSKAMFKN
+389 YCANTSNAKFMN

-411 APDLPSMELADN
+411 APDLPSMELASQ
-423 CYYAMFSG
+423 CYYAMFNG

-443 TTLASQC
+443 TTLAVNC
-450 YYAMF
+450 YYEMF
-455 YGCTGLT
+455 SGCTGLT
-462 TAPKLPATTLDTW
+462 TAPKLPATTLDTF
-475 CYREMFSGCTGL
+475 CYREMF
-487 TTAPELPATTL
+487 
-498 AENCYHLMFNGCTGL
+498 Y
-513 TTAPELT
+513 
-520 ATTLAN
+520 
-526 DCYREM
+526 
-532 FSGCTSLTTAPELP
+532 GCTSLTTAPELP
-546 ATKLAF
+546 ATTLAMG
-552 HCYFKMFSGC
+552 CYDEMFYGC
-562 SKLSKVTMLATD
+562 SKLSKVTMLATT
-574 YYASFCLNKWLDN
+574 YSANWCLDNWLDN
-587 AGTSADGRTL
+587 AGTSAQSRTL
-597 KLANQKVY
+597 KLASQTVY
-605 DGIKREGYL
+605 NGLNSKGYL
-614 PTQWQQGQATIEYN
+614 PTQWQSGPATIEYN

>member
-1 MKKIMKS
+1 MKS

-15 LTLASCSSSED
+15 LALASCSSAED

-53 RTAIGKDDENTKI
+53 RTAIGKDDENTII
-66 LWSED
+66 LWSEG

-77 NGTETNDFTLTA
+77 NGTETNDFALTA
-89 GQGTTKATFDGEI
+89 GQGTTKATFNGEI

-112 PNQSNVTFSNNT
+112 PNQNGVSFSDNT
-124 FSGVELKAEQ
+124 FSGVELKATQ
-134 EAVEGSFDSKAA
+134 EAKEGSFDPKAA

-182 KSTDALAGKFDVA
+182 KSTDALAGTFDVA
-195 ISDDGTPSISITNGS
+195 IDGEGTPSISNITKKS

-243 PKDDTTKKY
+243 PQDDTTKKY
-252 FKQKNSSFT
+252 FKQKNSSFI
-261 LNRNDLWNLGKM
+261 LNRNDLWNLGTM

-279 SESKIPYITFTAD
+279 SESTIPYITFTAD
-292 AEQTFKYYDY
+292 EEQTFMYYYYD
-302 SYQVNTSVAQDA
+302 QVNTGVANDA
-314 NKYLEYSVNGGEW
+314 NQYLEYSVHGGKW

-342 GNLRLRAKVDQGNYF
+342 GDLRLRAKVDQGNYV
-357 ASNAGPMFKF
+357 ASDAGPMFKF
-367 GNESVEVNCT
+367 GNKTVEVKCT

-389 YCANTSKAMFKN
+389 YCANTSNAKFMN

-411 APDLPSMELADN
+411 APYLPSMELASQ
-423 CYYAMFSG
+423 CYYAMFKG

-443 TTLASQC
+443 TTLANSC
-450 YYAMF
+450 YYEMF
-455 YGCTGLT
+455 KGCTGLT
-462 TAPKLPATTLDTW
+462 TAPKLPATTLDTF
-475 CYREMFSGCTGL
+475 CYREMF
-487 TTAPELPATTL
+487 
-498 AENCYHLMFNGCTGL
+498 Y
-513 TTAPELT
+513 
-520 ATTLAN
+520 
-526 DCYREM
+526 
-532 FSGCTSLTTAPELP
+532 GCTSLTTAPELP
-546 ATKLAF
+546 ATTLAMG
-552 HCYFKMFSGC
+552 CYDKMFYDC
-562 SKLSKVTMLATD
+562 SNLSKVTMLATK
-574 YYASFCLNKWLDN
+574 YSANWCLKNWLDN
-587 AGTSADGRTL
+587 AGTSAQSRTL
-597 KLANQKVY
+597 KLASERVY
-605 DGIKREGYL
+605 NELKNKGYL
-614 PTQWQQGQATIEYN
+614 PTEWQQGQATITW

>member
-1 MKKIMKS
+1 MKS

-15 LTLASCSSSED
+15 LALASCSSSED

-53 RTAIGKDDENTKI
+53 RTAIGTEGGKTKI
-66 LWSED
+66 HWSESD
-71 DIIKVT
+71 VIKVT

-89 GQGTTKATFDGEI
+89 GQGTTKATFNGEI

-112 PNQSNVTFSNNT
+112 PNQNDVSFSGNK
-124 FSGVELKAEQ
+124 FFGVELKAEQ
-134 EAVEGSFDSKAA
+134 EAVEGSFDSKTA

-195 ISDDGTPSISITNGS
+195 IGDDGTPSISNITKKS
-210 REVKLTGTITA
+210 REVKLTGTIEKD
-221 NKDYYILLLPGT
+221 KDYYILLLPGT

-261 LNRNDLWNLGKM
+261 LNRNELWNLRKM

-279 SESKIPYITFTAD
+279 SESTIPYITFTAD
-292 AEQTFKYYDY
+292 KEQTF
-302 SYQVNTSVAQDA
+302 SYNDNFGQAYQGA
-314 NKYLEYSVNGGEW
+314 NEYLEYSVNGGEW
-327 KNFNYVQSVSFGGSN
+327 KNFDVVFSLSSVSFGGGN
-342 GNLRLRAKVDQGNYF
+342 GNLRLRAKVGQGNYKE
-357 ASNAGPMFKF
+357 SNAGPMFKF
-367 GNESVEVNCT
+367 GNDNVEVNCT

-389 YCANTSKAMFKN
+389 YCANTSNAKFMN

-411 APDLPSMELADN
+411 APYLPSMELASQ
-423 CYYAMFSG
+423 CYYAMFKG

-443 TTLASQC
+443 TTLANSC
-450 YYAMF
+450 YYEMF
-455 YGCTGLT
+455 KGCTGLT
-462 TAPKLPATTLDTW
+462 TAPKLPATTLDTF
-475 CYREMFSGCTGL
+475 CYREMF
-487 TTAPELPATTL
+487 
-498 AENCYHLMFNGCTGL
+498 Y
-513 TTAPELT
+513 
-520 ATTLAN
+520 
-526 DCYREM
+526 
-532 FSGCTSLTTAPELP
+532 GCTSLTTAPELP
-546 ATKLAF
+546 ATTLVTL
-552 HCYFKMFSGC
+552 CYRDMFNGC
-562 SKLSKVTMLATD
+562 SKLSKVKMLATE
-574 YYASFCLNKWLDN
+574 YYTSYCLSNWMDN
-587 AGTSADGRTL
+587 AGTSAQSRTL
-597 KLANQKVY
+597 KLASERVY
-605 DGIKREGYL
+605 NELKNKGYL
-614 PTQWQQGQATIEYN
+614 PTEWQQGKATITW

>member
-1 MKKIMKS
+1 MKS

-89 GQGTTKATFDGEI
+89 GQGTTKATFEGNMPV
-102 SESATYYAIY
+102 SEGYYAIY
-112 PNQSNVTFSNNT
+112 PNQDGVSFSDKK
-124 FSGVELKAEQ
+124 FSGVQLKATQ

-195 ISDDGTPSISITNGS
+195 IDGEGTPSISNITNKS

-233 FENGFSVTLK
+233 FEYGFSVTLK

-252 FKQKNSSFT
+252 FKQKNTSFT

-279 SESKIPYITFTAD
+279 SENTIPYITFTAD
-292 AEQTFKYYDY
+292 KEQKFKYYDY
-302 SYQVNTSVAQDA
+302 SYQVNTGVAPDA
-314 NKYLEYSVNGGEW
+314 NKYFEYSVNGGEW

-342 GNLRLRAKVDQGNYF
+342 GNLRLRAKGGQGNYKE
-357 ASNAGPMFKF
+357 SDAGPMFKF

-389 YCANTSKAMFKN
+389 YCANTSKAKFMN

-411 APDLPSMELADN
+411 APDLPSMELASQ
-423 CYYAMFSG
+423 CYQLMFKG

-443 TTLASQC
+443 TTLADNC

-462 TAPKLPATTLDTW
+462 TAPKLPATTLASQ
-475 CYREMFSGCTGL
+475 CYRD
-487 TTAPELPATTL
+487 
-498 AENCYHLMFNGCTGL
+498 MFN
-513 TTAPELT
+513 
-520 ATTLAN
+520 
-526 DCYREM
+526 
-532 FSGCTSLTTAPELP
+532 GCTSLTTAPELP
-546 ATKLAF
+546 ATTLVML
-552 HCYFKMFSGC
+552 CYRDMFNGC
-562 SKLSKVTMLATD
+562 SNLSKVTMLATT
-574 YYASFCLNKWLDN
+574 YSARSCLKNWLDN
-587 AGTSADGRTL
+587 AGTSAQSRTL
-597 KLANQKVY
+597 KLASQTVY
-605 DGIKREGYL
+605 NGLKNKSYL
-614 PTQWQQGQATIEYN
+614 PTQWQSGQATIEYN

>member
-1 MKKIMKS
+1 MKS

-53 RTAIGKDDENTKI
+53 RTAIGKDDENTII

-77 NGTETNDFTLTA
+77 NGTETKDFTLTA
-89 GQGTTKATFDGEI
+89 GAGTTKATFEGNMPV
-102 SESATYYAIY
+102 SEGYYAIY
-112 PNQSNVTFSNNT
+112 PNQSDVTFSNNT
-124 FSGVELKAEQ
+124 FSGVELKATQ
-134 EAVEGSFDSKAA
+134 KAKEGSFDPEAA

-195 ISDDGTPSISITNGS
+195 IDGEGTPSISNITNKS
-210 REVKLTGTITA
+210 REVRLTGTIKA

-233 FENGFSVTLK
+233 FEYGFSVTLK

-273 EGATEV
+273 EGATVV
-279 SESKIPYITFTAD
+279 SESTIPYITFTAPGT
-292 AEQTFKYYDY
+292 QSFSYDNY
-302 SYQVNTSVAQDA
+302 SYQVNTGVANDA
-314 NKYLEYSVNGGEW
+314 NQYLEYSVNGGEW

-342 GNLRLRAKVDQGNYF
+342 GDLRLRAKVDQGNYY
-357 ASNAGPMFKF
+357 ASDAGPMFKF

-401 FFNSMTNLKS
+401 FFDSMKNLKS
-411 APDLPSMELADN
+411 APYLPSMELASQ
-423 CYYAMFSG
+423 CYYAMFKG

-443 TTLASQC
+443 TTLDNSC
-450 YYAMF
+450 YYEMF
-455 YGCTGLT
+455 KGCTGLT
-462 TAPKLPATTLDTW
+462 TAPKLPATTLATF
-475 CYREMFSGCTGL
+475 CYREMF
-487 TTAPELPATTL
+487 
-498 AENCYHLMFNGCTGL
+498 Y
-513 TTAPELT
+513 
-520 ATTLAN
+520 
-526 DCYREM
+526 
-532 FSGCTSLTTAPELP
+532 GCTSLTTAPELP
-546 ATKLAF
+546 ATTLAIG
-552 HCYFKMFSGC
+552 CYDKMFYDC
-562 SKLSKVTMLATD
+562 SNLSKVTMLATT
-574 YYASFCLNKWLDN
+574 YSANWCLDNWLDN
-587 AGTSADGRTL
+587 AGTSAQSRTL
-597 KLANQKVY
+597 KLASERVY
-605 DGIKREGYL
+605 NGLMNKGYL
-614 PTQWQQGQATIEYN
+614 PTEWQQGQATIEYN

>member
-1 MKKIMKS
+1 MKS

-53 RTAIGKDDENTKI
+53 RTAIGTEGGETKI
-66 LWSED
+66 HWSESD
-71 DIIKVT
+71 VIKVT

-89 GQGTTKATFDGEI
+89 GQGTTKATFNGEI

-112 PNQSNVTFSNNT
+112 PNQNGVSFSGNK

-195 ISDDGTPSISITNGS
+195 IGDDGTPSISITNGS
-210 REVKLTGTITA
+210 REVRLTGTITA

-243 PKDDTTKKY
+243 PKGDTTKKY

-261 LNRNDLWNLGKM
+261 LNRNELWNLRNM

-279 SESKIPYITFTAD
+279 SESTIPYITFTAD
-292 AEQTFKYYDY
+292 KEQTFRYNDNY
-302 SYQVNTSVAQDA
+302 AQAHEGA
-314 NKYLEYSVNGGEW
+314 NEYLEYSVNGGEW
-327 KNFNYVQSVSFGGSN
+327 KKFAGVVSLSAVSFGGGN
-342 GNLRLRAKVDQGNYF
+342 GNLRLRAKVGQENYKE
-357 ASNAGPMFKF
+357 SDAGPMFKF
-367 GNESVEVNCT
+367 GNKTVEVNCT

-389 YCANTSKAMFKN
+389 YCANTSNAKFMN

-411 APDLPSMELADN
+411 APDLPSMELASQCYYAMFKGCTGLTTAPKLPATTLAVN
-423 CYYAMFSG
+423 CYYEMFNGCTGLTTAPKLPATTLADDCYNAMFNGCTGLTTAPDIPATTLAENCYQLMFSG

-443 TTLASQC
+443 TTLV
-450 YYAMF
+450 
-455 YGCTGLT
+455 YGCY
-462 TAPKLPATTLDTW
+462 K
-475 CYREMFSGCTGL
+475 
-487 TTAPELPATTL
+487 
-498 AENCYHLMFNGCTGL
+498 
-513 TTAPELT
+513 
-520 ATTLAN
+520 
-526 DCYREM
+526 EM

-552 HCYFKMFSGC
+552 HCYRDMFNGC

-574 YYASFCLNKWLDN
+574 YYASYCLNNWLDN

-605 DGIKREGYL
+605 NGIKKEGYL
-614 PTQWQQGQATIEYN
+614 PEQWQLGQAIIEYN

>member
-1 MKKIMKS
+1 MKS

-42 FTASQENGSAT
+42 FTVSQENGSAT

-112 PNQSNVTFSNNT
+112 PNQSDVTFSNNT

-134 EAVEGSFDSKAA
+134 EAVEGSFDPKAA

-195 ISDDGTPSISITNGS
+195 IDGEGTPSISNITNKS

-233 FENGFSVTLK
+233 FEYGFSVTLK

-279 SESKIPYITFTAD
+279 SESTIPYITFTAD
-292 AEQTFKYYDY
+292 KEQKFKYYDNY
-302 SYQVNTSVAQDA
+302 GQAYQGA
-314 NKYLEYSVNGGEW
+314 NEYLEYSVNGGEW
-327 KNFNYVQSVSFGGSN
+327 KKFDGVVSLSAVSFGGGN
-342 GNLRLRAKVDQGNYF
+342 GDLRLRAKVGQGNYKE
-357 ASNAGPMFKF
+357 SDAGPMFKF
-367 GNESVEVNCT
+367 GNESVEVKCT

-389 YCANTSKAMFKN
+389 YCANTSNAKFMN

-411 APDLPSMELADN
+411 APDLPSMELA
-423 CYYAMFSG
+423 
-431 CTGLTTAPELPA
+431 
-443 TTLASQC
+443 SQC
-450 YYAMF
+450 YCAMF
-455 YGCTGLT
+455 KGCTGLT
-462 TAPKLPATTLDTW
+462 TAPKLPATTLASQ

-498 AENCYHLMFNGCTGL
+498 VMLCY
-513 TTAPELT
+513 
-520 ATTLAN
+520 
-526 DCYREM
+526 D
-532 FSGCTSLTTAPELP
+532 
-546 ATKLAF
+546 
-552 HCYFKMFSGC
+552 KMFYDC
-562 SKLSKVTMLATD
+562 SNLSKVTMLATN
-574 YYASFCLNKWLDN
+574 YSAQWCLDNWLDN
-587 AGTSADGRTL
+587 AGTSAQSRTL
-597 KLANQKVY
+597 KLASEKVY
-605 DGIKREGYL
+605 NGLMNKGYL
-614 PTQWQQGQATIEYN
+614 PTEWQQGQATIEYN

>member
-1 MKKIMKS
+1 MKS

-53 RTAIGKDDENTKI
+53 RTAIGTEGGKTKI
-66 LWSED
+66 HWSESD
-71 DIIKVT
+71 VIKVT

-89 GQGTTKATFDGEI
+89 GQGTTKATFEGNMPV
-102 SESATYYAIY
+102 SEGYYAIY
-112 PNQSNVTFSNNT
+112 PNQSDVTFSNNT

-134 EAVEGSFDSKAA
+134 EAVEGSFDPKAA

-195 ISDDGTPSISITNGS
+195 IGDDGTPSISNITKKS

-233 FENGFSVTLK
+233 FEYGFSVTLK

-273 EGATEV
+273 EGATVV
-279 SESKIPYITFTAD
+279 SESTIPYITFTAPGI
-292 AEQTFKYYDY
+292 QSFSYDNY
-302 SYQVNTSVAQDA
+302 SYQVNTGVANDA
-314 NKYLEYSVNGGEW
+314 NQYLEYSVNGGEW

-342 GNLRLRAKVDQGNYF
+342 GDLRLRAKVDQGKYVV
-357 ASNAGPMFKF
+357 SDAGPMFKF

-389 YCANTSKAMFKN
+389 YCANTSKAMFMN

-411 APDLPSMELADN
+411 APDLPSMELA
-423 CYYAMFSG
+423 
-431 CTGLTTAPELPA
+431 
-443 TTLASQC
+443 SQC

-455 YGCTGLT
+455 KGCTGLT
-462 TAPKLPATTLDTW
+462 TAPKLPATTLDTF
-475 CYREMFSGCTGL
+475 CYREMF
-487 TTAPELPATTL
+487 
-498 AENCYHLMFNGCTGL
+498 Y
-513 TTAPELT
+513 
-520 ATTLAN
+520 
-526 DCYREM
+526 
-532 FSGCTSLTTAPELP
+532 GCTSLTTAPELP
-546 ATKLAF
+546 ATTLAMG
-552 HCYFKMFSGC
+552 CYDKMFYDC
-562 SKLSKVTMLATD
+562 SNLSKVTMLATK
-574 YYASFCLNKWLDN
+574 YSTNWCLDNWLDN
-587 AGTSADGRTL
+587 AGTSAQSRTL
-597 KLANQKVY
+597 KLASQTVY
-605 DGIKREGYL
+605 NGLMNKGYL
-614 PTQWQQGQATIEYN
+614 PTEWQQGKATITW

>member
-53 RTAIGKDDENTKI
+53 RTAIGTEGGETKI
-66 LWSED
+66 HWSESD
-71 DIIKVT
+71 VIKVT

-89 GQGTTKATFDGEI
+89 GQGTTKATFNGEI

-112 PNQSNVTFSNNT
+112 PNQNGVSFSGNK

-134 EAVEGSFDSKAA
+134 EAVEGSFDPKAA

-195 ISDDGTPSISITNGS
+195 IDGEGTPSISNITNKS
-210 REVKLTGTITA
+210 REVRLTGTIEKD
-221 NKDYYILLLPGT
+221 KDYYILLLPGT

-252 FKQKNSSFT
+252 FKQKNSSFI

-279 SESKIPYITFTAD
+279 SESTIPYITFTAD
-292 AEQTFKYYDY
+292 EKQTFRYNDNY
-302 SYQVNTSVAQDA
+302 AQAHEGA
-314 NKYLEYSVNGGEW
+314 NEYLEYSVNGGEW
-327 KNFNYVQSVSFGGSN
+327 KKFADVVSLSAVSFGGGN
-342 GNLRLRAKVDQGNYF
+342 GNLRLRAKVGQENYKE
-357 ASNAGPMFKF
+357 SDAGPMFKF
-367 GNESVEVNCT
+367 GNKTVEVKCT

-389 YCANTSKAMFKN
+389 YCANTSNAKFMN

-411 APDLPSMELADN
+411 APDLPSMELA
-423 CYYAMFSG
+423 
-431 CTGLTTAPELPA
+431 
-443 TTLASQC
+443 SQC

-455 YGCTGLT
+455 KGCTGLT
-462 TAPKLPATTLDTW
+462 TAPKLPATTLDTF
-475 CYREMFSGCTGL
+475 CYREMF
-487 TTAPELPATTL
+487 
-498 AENCYHLMFNGCTGL
+498 Y
-513 TTAPELT
+513 
-520 ATTLAN
+520 
-526 DCYREM
+526 
-532 FSGCTSLTTAPELP
+532 GCTSLTTAPELP
-546 ATKLAF
+546 ATTLAMG
-552 HCYFKMFSGC
+552 CYVKMFYDC
-562 SKLSKVTMLATD
+562 SNLSKVTMLATK
-574 YYASFCLNKWLDN
+574 YSANWCLDNWLDN
-587 AGTSADGRTL
+587 AGTSAQSRTL
-597 KLANQKVY
+597 KLASQTVY
-605 DGIKREGYL
+605 NGLNSKGYL
-614 PTQWQQGQATIEYN
+614 PTQWQSGQGQATIEYN

>member
-1 MKKIMKS
+1 MKS

-53 RTAIGKDDENTKI
+53 RTAIGKDDENTII
-66 LWSED
+66 LWSKG

-77 NGTETNDFTLTA
+77 NGTETKDFTLTA
-89 GQGTTKATFDGEI
+89 GQGTTKATFNGEI

-112 PNQSNVTFSNNT
+112 PNQSDVTFSNNT

-134 EAVEGSFDSKAA
+134 EAVEGSFDPKAA

-195 ISDDGTPSISITNGS
+195 IDGEGTPSISNITNKS

-233 FENGFSVTLK
+233 FEYGFSVTLK

-261 LNRNDLWNLGKM
+261 LNRNDLWNLGTM

-279 SESKIPYITFTAD
+279 SESTIPYITFTAD
-292 AEQTFKYYDY
+292 EKQTFRYNDNY
-302 SYQVNTSVAQDA
+302 AQAHEGA
-314 NKYLEYSVNGGEW
+314 NEYLEYSVNGGEW
-327 KNFNYVQSVSFGGSN
+327 KKFAGVVSLSAVSFGGGN
-342 GNLRLRAKVDQGNYF
+342 GNLRLRAKVGQENYKE
-357 ASNAGPMFKF
+357 SDAGPMFKF
-367 GNESVEVNCT
+367 GNKTVEVKCT

-389 YCANTSKAMFKN
+389 YCANTSNAKFMN

-411 APDLPSMELADN
+411 APYLPSME
-423 CYYAMFSG
+423 
-431 CTGLTTAPELPA
+431 
-443 TTLASQC
+443 LASQC

-455 YGCTGLT
+455 KGCTGLTTAPDLPATTLANSCYYEMFKDCTSTT
-462 TAPKLPATTLDTW
+462 TAPKLPATTLAIY
-475 CYREMFSGCTGL
+475 CYS
-487 TTAPELPATTL
+487 
-498 AENCYHLMFNGCTGL
+498 NMFN
-513 TTAPELT
+513 
-520 ATTLAN
+520 
-526 DCYREM
+526 
-532 FSGCTSLTTAPELP
+532 GCTSLTTAPELP
-546 ATKLAF
+546 ATTLVML
-552 HCYFKMFSGC
+552 CYEKMFYDC
-562 SKLSKVTMLATD
+562 SNLSKVTMLATK
-574 YYASFCLNKWLDN
+574 YSVNWCLDNWLDN
-587 AGTSADGRTL
+587 AGTSAQSRTL
-597 KLANQKVY
+597 KLASERVY
-605 DGIKREGYL
+605 NGLKNKGYL
-614 PTQWQQGQATIEYN
+614 PTEWQQGKATITW

>member
-1 MKKIMKS
+1 MKS

-53 RTAIGKDDENTKI
+53 RTAIGTEGGKTKI
-66 LWSED
+66 HWSESD
-71 DIIKVT
+71 VIKVT

-89 GQGTTKATFDGEI
+89 GQGTTKATFNGEI

-112 PNQSNVTFSNNT
+112 PNQDGVSFSGNK

-182 KSTDALAGKFDVA
+182 KSTDALAGTFDVA
-195 ISDDGTPSISITNGS
+195 IDGEGTPSISNITKKS

-261 LNRNDLWNLGKM
+261 LNRNELWNLRKM

-389 YCANTSKAMFKN
+389 YCANTSNAKFMN

-411 APDLPSMELADN
+411 APDLPSMELA
-423 CYYAMFSG
+423 
-431 CTGLTTAPELPA
+431 
-443 TTLASQC
+443 SQC

-455 YGCTGLT
+455 KGCTGLT
-462 TAPKLPATTLDTW
+462 TAPKLPATTLAVN
-475 CYREMFSGCTGL
+475 CYYEMFSGCTGLTTAPKLPATTLANYCYYAMFKGCTGL

-498 AENCYHLMFNGCTGL
+498 AENCYQLMFNGCTGL
-513 TTAPELT
+513 TTAPKLT
-520 ATTLAN
+520 ATTLVRS
-526 DCYREM
+526 CYKEM

-546 ATKLAF
+546 ATTLNPAYQ
-552 HCYFKMFSGC
+552 CYRDMFNGC

-574 YYASFCLNKWLDN
+574 YYVSYCLNNWLDN
-587 AGTSADGRTL
+587 AGTSAQSRTL
-597 KLANQKVY
+597 KLASKKVY
-605 DGIKREGYL
+605 DGMKKDGYL
-614 PTQWQQGQATIEYN
+614 PEQWQSDQAKIEYN
-628 NQ
+628 NP

>member
-1 MKKIMKS
+1 MKS

-15 LTLASCSSSED
+15 LALASCSSAED

-53 RTAIGKDDENTKI
+53 RTAIGKDEENTII
-66 LWSED
+66 LWSESD
-71 DIIKVT
+71 VIKVT
-77 NGTETNDFTLTA
+77 NGTETKDFTLTA
-89 GQGTTKATFDGEI
+89 GQGTTKATFNGEI

-112 PNQSNVTFSNNT
+112 PNQDGVSFSGNK

-134 EAVEGSFDSKAA
+134 EAVEGSFDPKAA

-195 ISDDGTPSISITNGS
+195 IGDDGTPSISNITNKS
-210 REVKLTGTITA
+210 REVKLTGIITA

-233 FENGFSVTLK
+233 FEYGFSVTLK

-261 LNRNDLWNLGKM
+261 LNRNDLWNLGQMK
-273 EGATEV
+273 GATVV
-279 SESKIPYITFTAD
+279 SESKIPYITFTA
-292 AEQTFKYYDY
+292 QGTQSFSYDNY
-302 SYQVNTSVAQDA
+302 SYQVNTGVAKDA
-314 NKYLEYSVNGGEW
+314 NQYLEYSVNGGDW

-342 GNLRLRAKVDQGNYF
+342 GDLRLRAKVDQGKYL
-357 ASNAGPMFKF
+357 ASDAGPMFKF
-367 GNESVEVNCT
+367 GNESVAVNCT

-389 YCANTSKAMFKN
+389 YCANTSKAMFMN
-401 FFNSMTNLKS
+401 FFNSMKNLKS
-411 APDLPSMELADN
+411 APDLPSMELASQ
-423 CYYAMFSG
+423 CYYAMFKG

-443 TTLASQC
+443 TTLAVNC
-450 YYAMF
+450 YYEMF

-462 TAPKLPATTLDTW
+462 TAPKLPATTLDTF
-475 CYREMFSGCTGL
+475 CYREMF
-487 TTAPELPATTL
+487 
-498 AENCYHLMFNGCTGL
+498 Y
-513 TTAPELT
+513 
-520 ATTLAN
+520 
-526 DCYREM
+526 
-532 FSGCTSLTTAPELP
+532 GCTSLTTAPELP
-546 ATKLAF
+546 ATTLATG
-552 HCYFKMFSGC
+552 CYDKMFYDC
-562 SKLSKVTMLATD
+562 SNLSKVTMLATN
-574 YYASFCLNKWLDN
+574 YSANWCLDNWLDN
-587 AGTSADGRTL
+587 AGTSAQSRTL
-597 KLANQKVY
+597 KLANQQVY
-605 DGIKREGYL
+605 NGIKSYL
-614 PTQWQQGQATIEYN
+614 PTQWQSGQGQATIEYN

>member
-1 MKKIMKS
+1 MKS

-112 PNQSNVTFSNNT
+112 PNQSDVTFSNNT

-134 EAVEGSFDSKAA
+134 EAVEGSFDPKAA

-195 ISDDGTPSISITNGS
+195 IDGEGTPSISNITNKS
-210 REVKLTGTITA
+210 REVKLTGIITA

-233 FENGFSVTLK
+233 FEYGFSVTLK

-279 SESKIPYITFTAD
+279 SESTIPYITFTAD
-292 AEQTFKYYDY
+292 KEQKFKYYDNY
-302 SYQVNTSVAQDA
+302 GQAYQGA
-314 NKYLEYSVNGGEW
+314 NEYLEYSVNGGEW
-327 KNFNYVQSVSFGGSN
+327 KKFDGVVSLSAVSFGGGN
-342 GNLRLRAKVDQGNYF
+342 GDLRLRAKVGQGNYKE
-357 ASNAGPMFKF
+357 SDAGPMFKF
-367 GNESVEVNCT
+367 GNESVEVKCT

-389 YCANTSKAMFKN
+389 YCANTSNAKFMN

-411 APDLPSMELADN
+411 APDLPSMELA
-423 CYYAMFSG
+423 
-431 CTGLTTAPELPA
+431 
-443 TTLASQC
+443 SQC
-450 YYAMF
+450 YCAMF
-455 YGCTGLT
+455 KGCTGLT
-462 TAPKLPATTLDTW
+462 TAPKLPATTLANS
-475 CYREMFSGCTGL
+475 CYYEMFKGCTGL
-487 TTAPELPATTL
+487 TTAPELPATT
-498 AENCYHLMFNGCTGL
+498 FDTQ
-513 TTAPELT
+513 
-520 ATTLAN
+520 
-526 DCYREM
+526 CYREM
-532 FSGCTSLTTAPELP
+532 FYGCTSLTTAPELP
-546 ATKLAF
+546 ATTLVML
-552 HCYFKMFSGC
+552 CYDKMFYDC
-562 SKLSKVTMLATD
+562 SNLSKVTMLATN
-574 YYASFCLNKWLDN
+574 YSAQWCLDNWLDN
-587 AGTSADGRTL
+587 AGTSAQSRTL
-597 KLANQKVY
+597 KLASEKVY
-605 DGIKREGYL
+605 NGLMNKGYL
-614 PTQWQQGQATIEYN
+614 PTEWQQGQATIEYN